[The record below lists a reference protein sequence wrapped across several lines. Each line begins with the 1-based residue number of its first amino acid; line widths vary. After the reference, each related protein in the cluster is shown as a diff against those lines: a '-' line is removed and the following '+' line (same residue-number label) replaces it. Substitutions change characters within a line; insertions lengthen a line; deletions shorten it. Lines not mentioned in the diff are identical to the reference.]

1 MTTVK
6 KPTLKKLAIRGAV
19 WTIIGYGASQ
29 VARLI
34 SNIILTRLLVPE
46 FFGLMAVVN
55 TLLMGIE
62 LFSDLGIG
70 QSIIQNKRGE
80 EPEFF
85 NTAWTLQIT
94 RGFWVWLICLLI
106 TYPAAKFY
114 NEPRL
119 LWLVPLMGLT
129 SIILGFASPAPALL
143 NRRMEVGKV
152 IIFDFIVQILSL
164 AVLITLAWWLRSLW
178 AFAITGLVS
187 GVIRV
192 AGSYLLIP
200 ERRPKF
206 TWDKTVLKELLSF
219 GRWMFLATALMFLA
233 EQSDRLIL
241 GKLLSFKVV
250 GVYTIAA
257 TLANMPREVIK
268 TLSYRVIFPTISN
281 QTDLPRETLRAK
293 IVRQRRLIVFACAVL
308 LAILVNIGDFII
320 ARLYDTRYADAIWM
334 MPILSCG
341 IWFSILYYT
350 TSPALLAVGKPLY
363 SAQSNLL
370 RFLMIS
376 IGMPLAFTAHGT
388 LGVIVVIALS
398 DFPLYV
404 ANLYGLWREKLSCF
418 TQDVEATALFVGMV
432 TLFVF
437 IRIST
442 GLGTPFQ
449 ILLQ

>member
-1 MTTVK
+1 MTTLK
-6 KPTLKKLAIRGAV
+6 KPTLKKLAIRGAM

-29 VARLI
+29 FARLVA
-34 SNIILTRLLVPE
+34 NIILTRLLVPE

-80 EPEFF
+80 EREFF
-85 NTAWTLQIT
+85 NTAWTLQAT
-94 RGFWVWLICLLI
+94 RGFWVWLICLAI

-119 LWLVPLMGLT
+119 LWLVPIMGLT

-152 IIFDFIVQILSL
+152 IMFDFIVQILSL
-164 AVLITLAWWLRSLW
+164 IVLITLAWWLRSLW
-178 AFAITGLVS
+178 AFAISGLI
-187 GVIRV
+187 GGTIR
-192 AGSYLLIP
+192 AIGSFFLIP
-200 ERRPKF
+200 EQRPKF
-206 TWDKTVLKELLSF
+206 SWDKAALKELLSF
-219 GRWMFLATALMFLA
+219 GRWMFIATAIMFLA

-241 GKLLSFKVV
+241 GKLLSFQTV

-308 LAILVNIGDFII
+308 LAILVNIGDFVI
-320 ARLYDTRYADAIWM
+320 ARLYDQRYAEAVWM

-341 IWFSILYYT
+341 VWFSILYYT
-350 TSPALLAVGKPLY
+350 TSPALLALGKPLY

-370 RFLMIS
+370 RFLMVS
-376 IGMPLAFTAHGT
+376 IGMPLAFTTQGI

-398 DFPLYV
+398 DFPLYLG
-404 ANLYGLWREKLSCF
+404 NLYGLWREKLFCF
-418 TQDVEATALFVGMV
+418 IQDVQATILFVGMLA
-432 TLFVF
+432 LFVL
-437 IRIST
+437 IRSSL
-442 GLGTPFQ
+442 GFGTPFQ
-449 ILLQ
+449 IFM